1 MVFVALSHLLGLVMF
16 AKGNMMIS
24 DTFPSLLEQLSAL
37 RISHLFPSFPSGHLS
52 PSPLLQ
58 VRAHRK
64 ALVSVDSHHIDS
76 MGSFK
81 LNCLEETKFV

>member
-16 AKGNMMIS
+16 AKGNMIS

-37 RISHLFPSFPSGHLS
+37 RISHLLPSFPSGHLS

-76 MGSFK
+76 MSSFK